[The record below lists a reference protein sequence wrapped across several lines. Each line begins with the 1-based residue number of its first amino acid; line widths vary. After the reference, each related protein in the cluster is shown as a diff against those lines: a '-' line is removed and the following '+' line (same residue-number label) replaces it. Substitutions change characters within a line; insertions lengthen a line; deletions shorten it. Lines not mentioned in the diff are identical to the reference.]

1 MISGWRKDY
10 KQEPGRFDS
19 SLKVVLYVYT
29 LCKNFSELFVK
40 TFFSDERKL

>member
-1 MISGWRKDY
+1 MVSDLKKDY

-19 SLKVVLYVYT
+19 YT